1 MFNVSACFEF
11 RQPVITMKFQ
21 TSRIAFSAKR
31 VAYAATA
38 LVGLMA
44 AAGAQA
50 QWLKPGTVYGGAGI
64 GILESGYECNGASIC
79 EHPRAGARVFGGYRF
94 TPNLA
99 AEVTYFYLGRFKAT
113 EGTGTFAANDIVE
126 RKLRNSAVSLAIDW
140 SNEVFQ
146 VMTTHVRFGL
156 AIAHTEGTVRYAN
169 NTSEKVNEYATKPY
183 LGLGLSYQFNPYIRF
198 YSGYDILRNKDNNHF
213 HVLSLG
219 VGIEN

>member
-50 QWLKPGTVYGGAGI
+50 QWLKPGTVYGAAGI
-64 GILESGYECNGASIC
+64 GIQEGGYECEGSPVC
-79 EHPRAGARVFGGYRF
+79 ERPRAGGKLFGGYRF

-99 AEVTYFYLGRFKAT
+99 AEVSYFYLGNFKS
-113 EGTGTFAANDIVE
+113 EKGPGTYAGTDVLG
-126 RKLRNSAVSLAIDW
+126 RSLRNSAVSLAIDW

-156 AIAHTEGTVRYAN
+156 AVARTNGSVTYAN
-169 NTSEKVNEYATKPY
+169 GTTDKVNEYATKPY
-183 LGLGLSYQFNPYIRF
+183 LGLGLSYQFNPYLRF